1 MNVQLV
7 EGDLDAFL
15 VESGLDSLENVEV
28 DRPVV
33 SAVDPYT
40 SYDVN
45 AACAVSANA
54 YKDGLI
60 LEDELMGVADVGDDL
75 LCLFKVVAVAD
86 REGKVYS
93 ASILFGVVDDS
104 AGGESSVGD
113 VNHLVVAGANAS
125 AGDVNVFND
134 AAMTLC
140 LYEVVD
146 SEGTSDYNENAAC
159 KVRNRSVNGETDTYA
174 EGGYECGKSGGV
186 NSYVA
191 NKADGNDYLHSKL
204 ENVSQNLCDS
214 LIQFALFVGS
224 FDLLA
229 YKVNYLKGD
238 DKKNESNKQLDAY
251 VETPAYNGV

>member
-93 ASILFGVVDDS
+93 ASILFGVVDDV
-104 AGGESSVGD
+104 AIGKRTVGD
-113 VNHLVVAGANAS
+113 VDNFVIGCQKFCVCDVDIHNCTAVSLRFDVV
-125 AGDVNVFND
+125 VNFER
-134 AAMTLC
+134 TC
-140 LYEVVD
+140 
-146 SEGTSDYNENAAC
+146 
-159 KVRNRSVNGETDTYA
+159 
-174 EGGYECGKSGGV
+174 
-186 NSYVA
+186 
-191 NKADGNDYLHSKL
+191 
-204 ENVSQNLCDS
+204 
-214 LIQFALFVGS
+214 
-224 FDLLA
+224 
-229 YKVNYLKGD
+229 
-238 DKKNESNKQLDAY
+238 
-251 VETPAYNGV
+251 